1 MLPAEECLLDR
12 CINSCALVC
21 FCLVFQRSLRMFFQG
36 CFEQILLS
44 LITIIVSVPS
54 SNLSVKAINS
64 L

>member
-1 MLPAEECLLDR
+1 
-12 CINSCALVC
+12 
-21 FCLVFQRSLRMFFQG
+21 MFFQG

-44 LITIIVSVPS
+44 LITKIVSVPS